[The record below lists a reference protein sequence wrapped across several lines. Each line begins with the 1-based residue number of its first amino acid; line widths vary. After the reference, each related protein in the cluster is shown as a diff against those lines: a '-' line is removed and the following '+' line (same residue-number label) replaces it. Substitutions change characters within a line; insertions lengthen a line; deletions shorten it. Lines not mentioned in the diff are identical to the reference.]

1 MSRVRRGF
9 RARRRRKKVLAAASG
24 FYGARSRQFRKA
36 VESVHRAWC
45 YSYRDRRVRKREFR
59 ALWIARV
66 NAATREAGVRYG
78 DFMHGL
84 KEAGVELDRK
94 VLADIA
100 LHDPQGFARIVKATA
115 A

>member
-24 FYGARSRQFRKA
+24 YYGARSRQFRKA
-36 VESVHRAWC
+36 VEAVHRAWG
-45 YSYRDRRVRKREFR
+45 YAYRDRRVRKREFR
-59 ALWIARV
+59 RLWIARV
-66 NAATREAGVRYG
+66 NAAAREAGVKYSE
-78 DFMHGL
+78 FAHNL

-100 LHDPQGFARIVKATA
+100 LHDPQGFVRIVKATA